1 MKKQKSNLVASVR
14 GRLMNIAREQ
24 GEELQFILIRYA
36 QERFLFRLSR
46 SPHANQFVLKG
57 AVLF

>member
-1 MKKQKSNLVASVR
+1 VKKQKSNLVASVR

-36 QERFLFRLSR
+36 QERFLFRFSR